1 MRITRTPAARN
12 QGFTLIE
19 LMIVIVIISI
29 MLGMSVL
36 AMRSDGFNTLQ
47 NDGNQ
52 LVKQIEL
59 AKQEL
64 AMRQIAITLQL
75 NRTGWSFVTPTANG
89 LQPTPIT
96 LLRTRNWSQKVDS
109 ITSPLHNVEDE
120 KILIELDGEPIGSP
134 IDVTIISGNH
144 ILNIKND
151 AQGRLAASKAN

>member
-1 MRITRTPAARN
+1 MSITRAPAARS

-19 LMIVIVIISI
+19 MMIVIVIVSV

-52 LVKQIEL
+52 LVKQIAL

-75 NRTGWSFVTPTANG
+75 NRTGWSFMTPTANG

-96 LLRTRNWSQKVDS
+96 ALRARKWSQKVDVIS
-109 ITSPLHNVEDE
+109 SPLHNVKDE
-120 KILIELDGEPIGSP
+120 KILIELDGEPIGNP
-134 IDVTIISGNH
+134 IDVTIFSGKRV
-144 ILNIKND
+144 LNIKND
-151 AQGRLAASKAN
+151 AQGRLVASKAN